1 MQTYIINL
9 PTRSDRRNHALH
21 EVTKMPAL
29 SSTIMN
35 GIIDNTGT
43 CFQSH
48 RNCVQKAKDLD
59 LEYIVI
65 LEDDVVFEDNCI
77 DIFSTAFREV
87 QKLNW
92 DMFYLGANLYSY
104 AQKIGTNIVKLTG
117 ALCAHAYIVHNKF
130 YDTILSLQHD
140 KEMDTHYG
148 ELMLHHNIYMC
159 NPMIAY
165 QLPSHSDLQHG
176 FRDYNCAL
184 RRNFLT
190 YVR

>member
-9 PTRSDRRNHALH
+9 PTRSDRRTHALN
-21 EVTKMPAL
+21 EVTKMPIL
-29 SSTIMN
+29 SPTIVD

-48 RNCVQKAKDLD
+48 RKCVQRAKDLN
-59 LEYIVI
+59 LEYILI
-65 LEDDVVFEDNCI
+65 LEDDVVFENNCI
-77 DIFSTAFREV
+77 EIFSMAFSEV
-87 QKLNW
+87 QVLNW
-92 DMFYLGANLYSY
+92 DMFYLGANLYSD

-117 ALCAHAYIVHNKF
+117 ALCAHAYIVHNRF
-130 YDTILSLQHD
+130 YDKILSLQHN

-148 ELMLHHNIYMC
+148 ELMIHHNIYMC

-176 FRDYNCAL
+176 FRDYNSAI
-184 RRNFLT
+184 RKNFLIHT
-190 YVR
+190 K